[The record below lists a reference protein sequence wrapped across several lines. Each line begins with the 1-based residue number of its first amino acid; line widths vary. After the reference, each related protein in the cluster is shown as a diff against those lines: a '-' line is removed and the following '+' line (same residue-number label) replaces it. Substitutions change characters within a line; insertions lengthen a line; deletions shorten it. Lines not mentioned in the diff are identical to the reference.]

1 MLGVVAPAQ
10 FPIAPLQKCQPKMWW
25 TNVWK
30 RHYWWFKVVLKAI
43 KKKRNKHVTYGL
55 CVMVLHITAPILIF
69 SGPSLALLSPPSCWV
84 PPVQEACNGDSRV
97 AALHVHW
104 LTEPRLNPPPSLP
117 SLAYWLWLTLAPV
130 SANREQDSRLMC
142 TLLDRDGA
150 QGSRRGLLDKN
161 NFNTYIRLPT
171 VVINNFFLISR
182 CIWWYTIWIYNLD

>member
-104 LTEPRLNPPPSLP
+104 LTEPRLNPPPLS
-117 SLAYWLWLTLAPV
+117 S
-130 SANREQDSRLMC
+130 
-142 TLLDRDGA
+142 
-150 QGSRRGLLDKN
+150 
-161 NFNTYIRLPT
+161 
-171 VVINNFFLISR
+171 LISLLAVIDSCSCLSQQGTR
-182 CIWWYTIWIYNLD
+182 FTAHVHIAGSWWSPGE